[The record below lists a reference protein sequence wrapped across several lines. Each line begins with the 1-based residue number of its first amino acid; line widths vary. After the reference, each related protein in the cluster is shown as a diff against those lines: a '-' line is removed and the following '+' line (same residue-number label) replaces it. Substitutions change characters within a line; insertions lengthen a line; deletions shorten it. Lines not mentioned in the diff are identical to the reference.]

1 MAGSDHER
9 VQVESAEELRRWLRD
24 HHDREESIW
33 LVTWNKASGRP
44 TVAYD
49 DIVDQCLCY
58 GWIDSAV
65 RKLDA
70 ERSMLRLSPRNPKS
84 NWSGT
89 NKRKVARLEKAGL
102 MRAPGRRMV
111 ELAKGCGTWTF
122 LDDVE
127 RLELPPDLVERFE
140 RAPGARTLFERFP
153 DSSKRGILEW
163 IKTART
169 GTTRAKRIAETVE
182 KAARNVKANHPRGR
196 DAGPAL
202 RDED

>member
-1 MAGSDHER
+1 MADTDHER
-9 VQVESAEELRRWLRD
+9 VQVESADELRRWLRD
-24 HHDREESIW
+24 HHARKESIW

-49 DIVDQCLCY
+49 DVVDQCLCY

-65 RKLDA
+65 RKLDG
-70 ERSMLRLSPRNPKS
+70 ERSMLRLSPRSPTS
-84 NWSGT
+84 HWSGT

-102 MRAPGRRMV
+102 MRAPGRRTV
-111 ELAKGCGTWTF
+111 ELAKRRGTWTF

-127 RLELPPDLVERFE
+127 RLELPPDLVARLDGT
-140 RAPGARTLFERFP
+140 PGARERFERFP

-169 GTTRAKRIAETVE
+169 DATRARRIAETAE
-182 KAARNVKANHPRGR
+182 KAARNVKANHPKGR
-196 DAGPAL
+196 DAGPAP
-202 RDED
+202 